1 LDFLAI
7 PAFLAMFL
15 NTISI
20 MSKSPTERFT
30 GRVDNYVRYRPQ
42 YPPQVINALRHD
54 CGLRPEHT
62 IADIASGTG
71 IFTRLLL
78 ENGNRV
84 FAVEPNAEMR
94 AASAHLQESFPRL
107 ALVVGTAEA
116 TTLPAA
122 SVDFITV
129 AQAAHWLEPEQAR
142 AEFERIL
149 KPHGWCVLL
158 WNERRIT
165 GTPFLDDYE
174 QLLHKYCVEYKDKRH
189 GQTAPIAQAFFAGV
203 PYQQRVFDYQQES
216 DFAGLAGRLLSSS
229 YCPLQDDPAHAPMMQ
244 ALERLFHAHARQ
256 NMVRIDYDTRVFF
269 AQLQPGK

>member
-1 LDFLAI
+1 
-7 PAFLAMFL
+7 M
-15 NTISI
+15 

-42 YPPQVINALRHD
+42 YPPQVIDALCHD
-54 CGLRPEHT
+54 CGLRPEHI

-71 IFTRLLL
+71 IFTRFLL

-107 ALVVGTAEA
+107 ALVVGVAEA

-129 AQAAHWLEPEQAR
+129 AQAAHWLEPEQSR
-142 AEFERIL
+142 AEFKRIF

-165 GTPFLDDYE
+165 GNPFLDDYE
-174 QLLHKYCVEYKDKRH
+174 QLLRTHCAEYTDKRQ
-189 GQTAPIAQAFFAGV
+189 GQTAPIAQAFFAGTQ
-203 PYQQRVFDYQQES
+203 YHQRVFEYQQEF
-216 DFAGLAGRLLSSS
+216 DFEGLAGRLLSSS
-229 YCPLQDDPAHAPMMQ
+229 YCPLQDDPAHAPMMHE
-244 ALERLFHAHARQ
+244 LERIFRAHARR
-256 NMVRIDYDTRVFF
+256 NTVRIDYDTRVFF
-269 AQLQPGK
+269 GQLQSCGMSSGL

>member
-1 LDFLAI
+1 
-7 PAFLAMFL
+7 
-15 NTISI
+15 
-20 MSKSPTERFT
+20 MSKSSTERFT

-42 YPPQVINALRHD
+42 YPPQVINTLRRE
-54 CGLRPEHT
+54 CGLEPEHT

-78 ENGNRV
+78 ENGNSV

-129 AQAAHWLEPEQAR
+129 AQAAHWLEPEQAL
-142 AEFERIL
+142 AEFKRIL
-149 KPHGWCVLL
+149 RPRGWCVLL

-165 GTPFLDDYE
+165 GNPFLDDYE
-174 QLLHKYCVEYKDKRH
+174 QLLHKYCAEYKDKRH
-189 GQTAPIAQAFFAGV
+189 GQTAPIAQALFAGV
-203 PYQQRVFDYQQES
+203 QHQQRVFEYQQEF

-244 ALERLFHAHARQ
+244 ELERLFHTHARQ
-256 NMVRIDYDTRVFF
+256 NIVRIDYDTRVFF
-269 AQLQPGK
+269 AQLHLAE

>member
-1 LDFLAI
+1 
-7 PAFLAMFL
+7 
-15 NTISI
+15 

-30 GRVDNYVRYRPQ
+30 GRVDNYVRYRPK
-42 YPPQVINALRHD
+42 YPLQVVNALRQD

-78 ENGNRV
+78 ENGNHV

-107 ALVVGTAEA
+107 ALVVGAAEA

-129 AQAAHWLEPEQAR
+129 AQAAHWLEPKQAR

-158 WNERRIT
+158 WNERRTT
-165 GTPFLDDYE
+165 GNPFLDDYE
-174 QLLHKYCVEYKDKRH
+174 QLLHRYCVEYKDKRH

-203 PYQQRVFDYQQES
+203 QYQQRVFDYQQEF

-229 YCPLQDDPAHAPMMQ
+229 YCPLQRDPAHAPMMQ
-244 ALERLFHAHARQ
+244 ELERIFHAHARH
-256 NMVRIDYDTRVFF
+256 NTVRIDYDTRMFF
-269 AQLQPGK
+269 GQLQHAE